1 LIFDVVSN
9 FDIERWI
16 ACFAGDD
23 DNRDF

>member
-9 FDIERWI
+9 FDMERWI